1 MSINRGILKLCFI
14 LNVALPLL
22 TGKIPVIYLQKKKN
36 YSEQGGKVVEQNVFL
51 IIAHMFSSGR
61 RQTPLL

>member
-1 MSINRGILKLCFI
+1 M
-14 LNVALPLL
+14 

-51 IIAHMFSSGR
+51 VIAHMFSSGR
-61 RQTPLL
+61 RQIPLL